1 MPRKVWVVVV
11 GAAPQEPDSRE
22 MLELVLAGATLE
34 LELVVVFDGAGCDHL
49 EPEAIAPWRQLIDF
63 DLADLRAR
71 RPATTLLPA
80 GISPLGDPEFDA
92 MCRDAAGVLR
102 L

>member
-1 MPRKVWVVVV
+1 MPSSAWVLIV
-11 GAAPQEPDSRE
+11 AQPPAEPDSRE

-34 LELVVVFDGAGCDHL
+34 IELIVVFDGAGAEHL
-49 EPEAIAPWRQLIDF
+49 EPEPFAPWRQLVDF

-71 RPATTLLPA
+71 GAAPGLLPA
-80 GISPLGDPEFDA
+80 GVDRLDDA
-92 MCRDAAGVLR
+92 GLERLLDDARGVLK